1 MEKIRSFFGV
11 NSNYQLF
18 IINVVFAVTGTL
30 SLFFADYILK
40 ITLINQD
47 TYGITSY
54 WVIRIIL
61 VLPIYQVLLIFV
73 GLLFGEFSYFWEME
87 KKTLKKLGLI
97 NEKNKQ

>member
-40 ITLINQD
+40 IILINQD

>member
-1 MEKIRSFFGV
+1 MEKIRNFFGV

-40 ITLINQD
+40 IILINQD